1 MKTGLVKT
9 KAQWMPENKDEN
21 YGFRIVRSGDL
32 VNRSENKI
40 FQELKN
46 LLLLI
51 KIMMQNWHFIFNKF
65 IF

>member
-9 KAQWMPENKDEN
+9 EAQWMPENKDEN

-46 LLLLI
+46 LLLI